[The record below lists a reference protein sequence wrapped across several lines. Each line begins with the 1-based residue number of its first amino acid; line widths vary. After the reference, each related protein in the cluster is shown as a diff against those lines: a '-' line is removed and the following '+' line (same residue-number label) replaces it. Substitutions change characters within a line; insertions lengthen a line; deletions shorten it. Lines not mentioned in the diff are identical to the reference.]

1 MYHIYGT
8 CGCAI
13 EELSEILLLRGHEN
27 IDKWAIYT
35 LLMAWQT
42 KTKTACATDKAPLR
56 QLDSF

>member
-13 EELSEILLLRGHEN
+13 EELSEILLLCGHEN
-27 IDKWAIYT
+27 IDKWAMYT

-42 KTKTACATDKAPLR
+42 KIKTACAADKAPLR